1 MPIYTYRCS
10 SCGVQFDRQ
19 QHFEDPPLA
28 KCPECGKRSLKKI
41 YSPAGIIFKGSGWY
55 STDHRSPSG
64 QIPGRDKSGT
74 EASQVKSSPPKESE
88 TKTSKEAKPAT
99 SEEGR

>member
-1 MPIYTYRCS
+1 MPTYTYRCS

-19 QHFEDPPLA
+19 QHFEDPTLV

-64 QIPGRDKSGT
+64 QIPSRDKSNG
-74 EASQVKSSPPKESE
+74 EAPPVNAGSTKEAGPE
-88 TKTSKEAKPAT
+88 ASKEAKP
-99 SEEGR
+99 

>member
-19 QHFEDPPLA
+19 QHFEDAPLL

-64 QIPGRDKSGT
+64 QTPARGKNNPEATTAKSEPAKETGTPTST
-74 EASQVKSSPPKESE
+74 EAKS
-88 TKTSKEAKPAT
+88 
-99 SEEGR
+99 